1 MRQQKRVLNPP
12 YQLLAWLSS
21 GRHIN
26 RTMQCTIQMATPPE
40 IGPCPLFSPQPFSLK
55 LIADFENIN
64 MTQAM
69 PTSKS
74 GYHLPFTI
82 GKSKIFSNLIIM
94 TAAFS
99 YVDIRLWRCWA
110 RVCELSVRV
119 RQCYWIRCV
128 KTVAIHSV
136 RDTLNATHETW
147 GTAFSIYSGTVSSW
161 ATATG
166 CDNVLLLEW
175 REHDGIFQMW
185 QRQEWAVRVGSKEPR
200 GGLVRGRCQAHGFII
215 YMKVL
220 CAWAGGKTLALRMGG
235 EKQKV
240 CSASTDFRTHHWM
253 GYTRC
258 GMPKR

>member
-26 RTMQCTIQMATPPE
+26 HTIQCTIQMATPRE

-82 GKSKIFSNLIIM
+82 GKSKFFSNLIIM

-99 YVDIRLWRCWA
+99 YVDIPFVEMLGSCVRVVCACSAVLLDS
-110 RVCELSVRV
+110 VCENCR
-119 RQCYWIRCV
+119 
-128 KTVAIHSV
+128 HSFCSWHIECHT
-136 RDTLNATHETW
+136 RD
-147 GTAFSIYSGTVSSW
+147 
-161 ATATG
+161 
-166 CDNVLLLEW
+166 
-175 REHDGIFQMW
+175 
-185 QRQEWAVRVGSKEPR
+185 
-200 GGLVRGRCQAHGFII
+200 
-215 YMKVL
+215 
-220 CAWAGGKTLALRMGG
+220 
-235 EKQKV
+235 
-240 CSASTDFRTHHWM
+240 M
-253 GYTRC
+253 GYRIQHLLWHGIVVGHC
-258 GMPKR
+258 HWLR